1 MNIENE
7 YRAILNGNDSESVN
21 TGSTTQNTTGVSS
34 GTSCSFS
41 SCSYRLPCGYCTML
55 CRPCPMGGGIGTAP
69 PWKRD
74 IVWC

>member
-7 YRAILNGNDSESVN
+7 YRTILNGSDAESVN
-21 TGSTTQNTTGVSS
+21 TGSTTQTAPGVAPS
-34 GTSCSFS
+34 TSCTYG
-41 SCSYRLPCGYCTML
+41 SCGYCLPCGYCTML
-55 CRPCPMGGGIGTAP
+55 CRPCPMGGGMGTAP